1 MGAPALVLAPMG
13 GLSSVETLS
22 SGVRA
27 GTPGGVPEGMED
39 PDRRGLTSLWR
50 DRAPIETDADL
61 ADRYDDLVVGAG
73 ITGLVTALLLA
84 RSGRHVAVVEAREV
98 GAVTTGNTTGK
109 VSLLQGT
116 RLTRILER
124 QSERVARAYVEA
136 NREGQAWLLRFC
148 DDHDVPYQRRPAV
161 TYAADQESLGA
172 ARAEH
177 EAALRLDLDVSW
189 RNDLEVPF
197 PHVGGV
203 TLADQAQ
210 LDAMD
215 VLAALVREVRRAGGT
230 VVTGRRVVGA
240 PLSGPTAV
248 TLDDR
253 RRIDAENVVLATGV
267 PVLDRGLY
275 FAKVEPDRSYAL
287 AFRHPSPPEQM
298 LLSAGSRTR
307 SVRDA
312 TSTAGPLLLVGG
324 EGHVVGRARSTMA
337 HLDALREWT
346 AEWFPGAEET
356 HAWSAQDYS
365 SHDGL
370 PAVGTLPR
378 GRGHLFVATGYGKWG
393 LTNGVA
399 AALSLTQQIHGNRPS
414 WQTPIAHRITRPSGA
429 LEIARLNASVAMHLV
444 GDLARAEASTLRD
457 PEEGEGVVGRRGAL
471 PVGRSRV
478 DGRGC
483 SVVALCTHLGGT
495 LTWND
500 AERSWDCPLH
510 GSRFA
515 ADGEVLEGPAT
526 RALRR
531 TSED

>member
-1 MGAPALVLAPMG
+1 MRAD
-13 GLSSVETLS
+13 GLT
-22 SGVRA
+22 
-27 GTPGGVPEGMED
+27 GVPVVMEN
-39 PDRRGLTSLWR
+39 PDRHGLTSLWR

-73 ITGLVTALLLA
+73 ISGLVTALLLA
-84 RSGRHVAVVEAREV
+84 RSGRQVAVVEARDV

-116 RLTRILER
+116 RLTRILDR
-124 QSERVARAYVEA
+124 QSDRVARAYVDA
-136 NREGQAWLLRFC
+136 NREGRDWLLRFC
-148 DDHDVPYQRRPAV
+148 DDHGVPYQRRTAV
-161 TYAADQESLGA
+161 TYAADADSLGA
-172 ARAEH
+172 AQQEH
-177 EAALRLDLDVSW
+177 EAARRLGLPVTWQHDLG
-189 RNDLEVPF
+189 VPF
-197 PHVGGV
+197 PHAGG
-203 TLADQAQ
+203 TLLADQAQ

-215 VLAALVREVRRAGGT
+215 VLAALVREVRRHGGT
-230 VVTGRRVVGA
+230 VVTGRRVIGA
-240 PLSGPTAV
+240 PLSGQAV
-248 TLDDR
+248 TLDDG

-267 PVLDRGLY
+267 PILDRGLY

-287 AFRHPSPPEQM
+287 AFRHPSPPELM
-298 LLSAGSRTR
+298 LLSAGSPTR

-312 TSTAGPLLLVGG
+312 PSAGGPLLLVGG
-324 EGHVVGRARSTMA
+324 QGHVVGRTRSTAA
-337 HLDALREWT
+337 HLDALRGWT

-378 GRGHLFVATGYGKWG
+378 GRGHLYVATGYGKWG

-399 AALSLTQQIHGNRPS
+399 AALSLTAQIHGHQPS
-414 WQTPIAHRITRPSGA
+414 WQTPVAHRITRPSGA
-429 LEIARLNASVAMHLV
+429 LEIARLNASVGMHLV
-444 GDLARAEASTLRD
+444 GDLARAELAGLRE
-457 PEEGEGVVGRRGAL
+457 PGEGEGVVGRRGAL

-478 DGRGC
+478 DGRPC
-483 SVVALCTHLGGT
+483 SVVAMCSHLGGT

-510 GSRFA
+510 GSRFSP
-515 ADGEVLEGPAT
+515 DGAVLEGPAT

-531 TSED
+531 TDDD